1 MIMKKQQD
9 IPQVADTSTSRKT
22 TTVKSASRKEK
33 KVDGR
38 TVEGRESKI
47 QSEYE
52 KVKKE
57 YEELSAHLVRLK
69 KEHKTMLSTVRTLE
83 MLLASYNAIISSDDV
98 TLMTPLKGTQY
109 WYIRAMASIKR
120 FEVVDAV
127 WKNSTSDHYRYTKGN
142 MYLDMKVAETACR
155 ALNIMLVKIS
165 H

>member
-1 MIMKKQQD
+1 MIMKKQQN

-22 TTVKSASRKEK
+22 TTVKSASPKEK

-38 TVEGRESKI
+38 TVEGRVSKL

-57 YEELSAHLVRLK
+57 YEELSTHLVRLK

-142 MYLDMKVAETACR
+142 MYLDLKVAEAACR